1 MEGEIKGKY
10 ENVPVLTLMVDG
22 KQNIICSIEF
32 DLNDPGLLVPM
43 KQVGETNERRMLV
56 KSRNQQILLKLMN
69 NKLLNKNVPECK
81 ENKRP
86 CMSENQQEKKKK
98 QITETVFELSHKIC
112 LKCLKKY

>member
-98 QITETVFELSHKIC
+98 KNRSQKQFLNYHIGCV
-112 LKCLKKY
+112 